1 MNSQEI
7 RTRFLKFFENRGHAI
22 IPSSAII
29 PLNDPTTLFT
39 GSGMQPMVPYLLGE
53 KHPSGTRITD
63 SQICF
68 RAQDIEE
75 VGDNRHTTFFE
86 MLGNWSLGDFF
97 KKEQIPWMWGF
108 LTDKEEGLGLN
119 PNRLYFTCFKGSPE
133 IGIPKDTDSSKL
145 WQDLFKDKGI
155 DAKIG
160 ENPEVDGMQ
169 EGERIFYY
177 PDKKNWW
184 SRAGVPANMPVGEP
198 GGPDTEMFYDFD
210 PENKQNIHENSQWA
224 SEPCHVNCDCGRF
237 VEIGNN
243 VFMEYIRTENG
254 YEKLKQQNVDFGGG
268 LMRIVMAVQDTPDA
282 FLIDIFEK
290 PRKQLER
297 LSTLNYGSNEK
308 QTYAMRVIMDH
319 LHGATFLIA
328 DGVVPSN
335 KDQGYFTR
343 RLIRRAVRFA
353 RDLGIHTNFCADIAS
368 EYINTYKE
376 HYDHLEKN
384 KNLILSELSAE
395 EERFRQTLEDGL
407 KHFERGEDPFILYTT
422 YGFPIEVTEE
432 LAKEKGVVV
441 DRASFDKKMEEHQ
454 KLSRAGGEQK
464 FKGGLADTSEA
475 TIRLHTAHHL
485 LLAAL
490 REILGDHVHQRGSN
504 ITAERLRIDFAHTQK
519 VTPEEL
525 KRAED
530 MVNAWIK
537 AKLPMTRVE
546 IPREE
551 AEKVGAQME
560 FGAKYP
566 DMVSVYFV
574 GENLENAVSKEFC
587 GGPHVKNTGELGT
600 FKIQKEEAVAQGIR
614 RIKAVLA

>member
-1 MNSQEI
+1 
-7 RTRFLKFFENRGHAI
+7 
-22 IPSSAII
+22 
-29 PLNDPTTLFT
+29 
-39 GSGMQPMVPYLLGE
+39 
-53 KHPSGTRITD
+53 
-63 SQICF
+63 
-68 RAQDIEE
+68 
-75 VGDNRHTTFFE
+75 
-86 MLGNWSLGDFF
+86 
-97 KKEQIPWMWGF
+97 
-108 LTDKEEGLGLN
+108 
-119 PNRLYFTCFKGSPE
+119 
-133 IGIPKDTDSSKL
+133 
-145 WQDLFKDKGI
+145 
-155 DAKIG
+155 
-160 ENPEVDGMQ
+160 
-169 EGERIFYY
+169 
-177 PDKKNWW
+177 
-184 SRAGVPANMPVGEP
+184 
-198 GGPDTEMFYDFD
+198 
-210 PENKQNIHENSQWA
+210 
-224 SEPCHVNCDCGRF
+224 
-237 VEIGNN
+237 
-243 VFMEYIRTENG
+243 TENG

-530 MVNAWIK
+530 MVNAWIQ